1 MDFPSVSDH
10 VFEAVLQDII
20 DHPMSSM
27 KSTAQRTGCSYFS
40 VTHAVRYMV
49 SEGSVVRRRI
59 GQVRGHG
66 STYANFAVVSRFT

>member
-66 STYANFAVVSRFT
+66 STYANLAVVSRFT